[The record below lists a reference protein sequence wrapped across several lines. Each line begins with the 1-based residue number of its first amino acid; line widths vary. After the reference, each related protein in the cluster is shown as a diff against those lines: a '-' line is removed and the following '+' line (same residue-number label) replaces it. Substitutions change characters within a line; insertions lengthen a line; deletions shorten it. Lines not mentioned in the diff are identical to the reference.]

1 MKTNLHKMSKVRE
14 KKKGIR
20 SFNGKT
26 YAKPIQKGLDKKIN
40 GGSFL

>member
-1 MKTNLHKMSKVRE
+1 MKTNLHEMSKVRE
-14 KKKGIR
+14 KKKGI